1 MTLTDQKL
9 LREWVKAKNPTQD
22 EILERMREISLHPTP
37 DPVQEVKFS
46 NDWGLDDNYQGLG
59 NGNYTMEEYESYE
72 LRA

>member
-22 EILERMREISLHPTP
+22 EYLAKLREISLNPTP

-72 LRA
+72 LKA